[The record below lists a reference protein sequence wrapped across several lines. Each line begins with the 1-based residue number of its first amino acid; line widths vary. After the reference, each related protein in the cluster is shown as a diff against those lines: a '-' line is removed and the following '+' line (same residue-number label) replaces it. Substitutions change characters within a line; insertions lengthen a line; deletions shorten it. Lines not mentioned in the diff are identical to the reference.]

1 MKTRQDKTRE
11 WSKLTFFHNFQS
23 THALFS
29 AWPFLLI
36 HIQFTPSEGPEDFVN
51 CFSCFFF
58 LSNRTMEVGPSSQTM
73 EKKKPSSMVHGVNR
87 PWIKEVTGLHM
98 CTPSPHTLVRVA
110 SHLEAFLW
118 LHGKYP
124 RGSSASLCFPV
135 SVHRRQR
142 NCTASRRLLSRP
154 ILAT

>member
-73 EKKKPSSMVHGVNR
+73 EKKEAIFHGPWCKPALNKRSHWVAHVHS
-87 PWIKEVTGLHM
+87 I
-98 CTPSPHTLVRVA
+98 SPHACQGCVT
-110 SHLEAFLW
+110 F
-118 LHGKYP
+118 
-124 RGSSASLCFPV
+124 GSPFMIAWQIS
-135 SVHRRQR
+135 
-142 NCTASRRLLSRP
+142 TRLLSIPLLSRFRASEAKE
-154 ILAT
+154 LYCFEEAAE